1 MAGDSSITR
10 CPIAPSKLHLSTL
23 LLTASSPSRFSHL
36 VLSLGYP
43 SAMKASLSLCGTVLG
58 HISNTACASWKSRA
72 PPAPGVPSH
81 LEGRNGEEAGKRSR
95 RRRRQRGAD
104 NVRRTAA
111 ATAERE
117 RGRRKAN
124 SLGSGTGNH
133 IKKAFLPLEAA
144 KNLEILT

>member
-1 MAGDSSITR
+1 M
-10 CPIAPSKLHLSTL
+10 
-23 LLTASSPSRFSHL
+23 
-36 VLSLGYP
+36 
-43 SAMKASLSLCGTVLG
+43 
-58 HISNTACASWKSRA
+58 
-72 PPAPGVPSH
+72 PSH
-81 LEGRNGEEAGKRSR
+81 PEGRNGEEAGKRSR

-133 IKKAFLPLEAA
+133 IKKAVLPLEAA
-144 KNLEILT
+144 KNLEILTCNVWEQGAAIASYYCPCSSSKICWYSTFDCMFNK